1 MSKIKVWFVLLVLS
15 FFYQIS
21 FLYFYFTDKLV
32 DFNSRFADTYWIT
45 AGLFGVII
53 SAYIMIKVNIGL
65 FGKIVALI
73 VMFFGFGLIG
83 LLLLALAIT
92 SM

>member
-1 MSKIKVWFVLLVLS
+1 MNKIKVWFVLLVLS
-15 FFYQIS
+15 FFYQVS
-21 FLYFYFTDKLV
+21 FLYIYFTEKLV
-32 DFNSRFADTYWIT
+32 DFNSRFSDTYWIT

-53 SAYIMIKVNIGL
+53 GAYIMIKVNIGL
-65 FGKIVALI
+65 FGKILAFI

-92 SM
+92 

>member
-1 MSKIKVWFVLLVLS
+1 MNKIKVWFVLLVLT

-21 FLYFYFTDKLV
+21 FLYFYFTEKLV

-53 SAYIMIKVNIGL
+53 GAYSMIKVNIGL
-65 FGKIVALI
+65 FGKILALI
-73 VMFFGFGLIG
+73 ALFFGFGLIG
-83 LLLLALAIT
+83 LLFLALAIT

>member
-1 MSKIKVWFVLLVLS
+1 MSKIKVWYVLVVISFV
-15 FFYQIS
+15 YQVS
-21 FLYFYFTDKLV
+21 FLYIYLTERLV
-32 DFNSRFADTYWIT
+32 DFNSIFADTYWIT

-53 SAYIMIKVNIGL
+53 GAYIMIKVNIGL
-65 FGKIVALI
+65 FGKILAFI
-73 VMFFGFGLIG
+73 VMFFGFGLLG

>member
-1 MSKIKVWFVLLVLS
+1 MNKIKVWFVLLVLS
-15 FFYQIS
+15 FFYQVS
-21 FLYFYFTDKLV
+21 FLYTYFTDQLV
-32 DFNSRFADTYWIT
+32 DFNSIFADTYWIT

-53 SAYIMIKVNIGL
+53 GVYIMITVNIGL
-65 FGKIVALI
+65 FGKILAFI
-73 VMFFGFGLIG
+73 VMLFGFGLLG